1 MLNVNDLQEMVA
13 QANGRRKNR
22 ILSPR
27 DVERFVSLVNSA
39 TPEQHTI
46 RVYSSGGFVANS
58 YKFRAEISY
67 LQATKN
73 EAGEF
78 KVVAKT
84 ADAHKSYGAGSLVTI
99 NGKAV

>member
-22 ILSPR
+22 ILSPH
-27 DVERFVSLVNSA
+27 DVERFVSLVNNA
-39 TPEQHTI
+39 TLEQHTI

-67 LQATKN
+67 LQATRN
-73 EAGEF
+73 ETGEF
-78 KVVAKT
+78 EVGAGTTDAKR
-84 ADAHKSYGAGSLVTI
+84 SFGAGSLVTI
-99 NGKAV
+99 NGKAA